1 MLANN
6 MHIKEVKILMV
17 SLALAVAWL
26 DLKET
31 VLKFLEKIRID
42 QETSRTL
49 VIKAESQQVSVAL
62 ALLVK

>member
-1 MLANN
+1 